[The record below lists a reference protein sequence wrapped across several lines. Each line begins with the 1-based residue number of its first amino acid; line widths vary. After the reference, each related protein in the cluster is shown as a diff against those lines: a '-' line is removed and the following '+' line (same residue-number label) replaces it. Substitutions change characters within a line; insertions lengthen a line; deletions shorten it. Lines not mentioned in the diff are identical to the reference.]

1 MPFLLLV
8 WSRAF
13 EIKQYQSTLGQTVS
27 VKSSSGDYIL
37 AGFTGASRS
46 FRSLTSR
53 WAVARSISK
62 IELSKLPS
70 SASWDS
76 AFPTDILFPAPSFD
90 TGQLRPSAD

>member
-37 AGFTGASRS
+37 GRVHWCQQVFQVSYQPMGGCQ
-46 FRSLTSR
+46 
-53 WAVARSISK
+53 IY
-62 IELSKLPS
+62 I
-70 SASWDS
+70 
-76 AFPTDILFPAPSFD
+76 
-90 TGQLRPSAD
+90 